1 MDLDVIIPILGI
13 ISIIVIWCI
22 IFGALMLVAGF
33 VATTL
38 GLTGVMWW
46 AMAIVIF
53 LLLTGFLSLINRSAH
68 K

>member
-1 MDLDVIIPILGI
+1 MDLDVIIPMLGI
-13 ISIIVIWCI
+13 ILIIVVWCI
-22 IFGALMLVAGF
+22 VLGAFILVAGF

-46 AMAIVIF
+46 AVAIVVF
-53 LLLTGFLSLINRSAH
+53 LLLAGVVSLINRVGQ

>member
-1 MDLDVIIPILGI
+1 MDFDVIIPVLGI
-13 ISIIVIWCI
+13 ILIIVVWCI
-22 IFGALMLVAGF
+22 VLGAFILVAGF
-33 VATTL
+33 VATSL

-53 LLLTGFLSLINRSAH
+53 LLLTGVLSLINRSAH

>member
-13 ISIIVIWCI
+13 ILIIVVWCI
-22 IFGALMLVAGF
+22 VLGAFILVAGF

-46 AMAIVIF
+46 AVAIVVF
-53 LLLTGFLSLINRSAH
+53 LLLAGISSMINRIG
-68 K
+68 KR